1 MLSGFKSLPLLC
13 VAIIFAV
20 CVHANADAKSKK
32 SSAGGYSP
40 KYSALVI
47 DAKTGVVLHQKNAG
61 EIRYPASLV
70 KMMTLYMT
78 FQALER
84 GQLSMDQKLKVSAH
98 AAGQPASKLYLK
110 AGSTIPV
117 REAILALSVKSA
129 NDVAVVLA
137 EAIGGTESQ
146 FAAKMTKMAKRL
158 GMTKTNFVN
167 ASGLHHKNQTTAAYD
182 MAKLAI
188 ALRRDYPRYY
198 PMFDKSQFSFNGQ
211 TYRTHNR
218 VAANYPGA
226 DGLKTG
232 FVNASGFNLVTS
244 ARRGSSSIVGV
255 VLGGPSTKIR
265 DRQMVQLLDKAFY
278 TMERG
283 GVKKQASYQKPLS
296 ESQKPSNDNAEIET
310 VVSKKEKYNA
320 PKVLARNSKL
330 PFPNLKPGRTVQSA
344 ANQPKPKPS
353 LKPAV

>member
-1 MLSGFKSLPLLC
+1 M
-13 VAIIFAV
+13 
-20 CVHANADAKSKK
+20 HTNADAKNKK

-40 KYSALVI
+40 KYASLVI

-84 GQLSMDQKLKVSAH
+84 GQLSMSQKLKVSSH

-117 REAILALSVKSA
+117 REAILALAVKSA
-129 NDVAVVLA
+129 NDAAVVLA

-146 FAAKMTKMAKRL
+146 FAAKMNKMAKRL
-158 GMTKTNFVN
+158 GMSKTNFVN
-167 ASGLHHKNQTTAAYD
+167 ASGLHHKNQRTVAYD
-182 MAKLAI
+182 LAKLAI
-188 ALRRDYPRYY
+188 ALRRDYPKYY

-218 VAANYPGA
+218 VSANYPGA

-244 ARRGSSSIVGV
+244 AKRGNSSIVGV

-283 GVKKQASYQKPLS
+283 GNVKKQASYEKPMS
-296 ESQKPSNDNAEIET
+296 GSQKPANSNFET
-310 VVSKKEKYNA
+310 QTLVSKKDKDVVR
-320 PKVLARNSKL
+320 KVIVARNSKL

-344 ANQPKPKPS
+344 EVESRPKPS